1 MSIFSGLMFLYFT
14 NIFSILGVS
23 IFHILGDIKNLVFFR
38 CSGNFCLLML
48 EWTRNAL
55 LFLSNICLFWDTVF
69 LGILKNLF
77 FSCLGISCLLI
88 FEWMWNALF
97 FFWSDIFSFWDL
109 VFFWLIKNLFL
120 TVWAFHVYS
129 CLSGCGMPYFFSNIF
144 PYWDLVFFSHFWVI

>member
-77 FSCLGISCLLI
+77 FSCLGISCLLMLQ
-88 FEWMWNALF
+88 WMWNALF
-97 FFWSDIFSFWDL
+97 FFWSDIFPFWDS
-109 VFFWLIKNLFL
+109 VFYGILKKPFFQLFWHFMS
-120 TVWAFHVYS
+120 THV
-129 CLSGCGMPYFFSNIF
+129 
-144 PYWDLVFFSHFWVI
+144 